1 VAERDSYKPGAF
13 SWVELL
19 SNDTEGAK
27 AFYTGL
33 FGWSYED
40 NPIGEGGTYTMFS
53 KDAKQ
58 VGALHAGQ
66 QEGMPPV
73 WNSYVTVEDADA
85 STERAKEL
93 GATVLAGP
101 FDVLEVGRMSV
112 IQDPQGA
119 VFSIWQ
125 ARQHHGASLVNA
137 VGALTLNQLNTSDPD
152 AAGEFYAG
160 LFGWEVR
167 QQESPGPRYFGIYND
182 GGLNA
187 GMMDLPEGSPAPP
200 HWLVYFGSDDVDASA
215 GRIGELGGQML
226 VPPMPIPA
234 GRIAV
239 AQDPQGAIFALF
251 EGRFDD

>member
-1 VAERDSYKPGAF
+1 MAERDSYKPGAF
-13 SWVELL
+13 SWAELL

-27 AFYTGL
+27 AFYTGV
-33 FGWSYED
+33 FDWSYED
-40 NPIGEGGTYTMFS
+40 NPVGEGGVYTMFS
-53 KDAKQ
+53 IDGRH

-73 WNSYVTVEDADA
+73 WNSYVTVEDAD
-85 STERAKEL
+85 SGTERAKEL

-101 FDVLEVGRMSV
+101 FDVLEAGRMSV

-125 ARQHHGASLVNA
+125 PRDHPGAALVNA
-137 VGALTLNQLNTSDPD
+137 AGALTLNQLNTSDPD
-152 AAGEFYAG
+152 AAGGFYAG

-167 QQESPGPRYFGIYND
+167 QEESPGPRYFGLYND
-182 GGLNA
+182 GRLNA

-200 HWLVYFGSDDVDASA
+200 HWLVYFGSDDIDASA
-215 GRIGELGGQML
+215 GRVAELGGQLL

-234 GRIAV
+234 GRIVV

>member
-1 VAERDSYKPGAF
+1 MAERDSYKPGAF
-13 SWVELL
+13 SWAELL
-19 SNDTEGAK
+19 SNDTGGAR

-33 FGWSYED
+33 FDWSHED
-40 NPIGEGGTYTMFS
+40 RPIGEDGTYTMFS
-53 KDAKQ
+53 IEGRH

-85 STERAKEL
+85 SSERAKGL
-93 GATVLAGP
+93 GATALAGP
-101 FDVLEVGRMSV
+101 FDVLEAGRMSV

-125 ARQHHGASLVNA
+125 PRDHPGAALVNA
-137 VGALTLNQLNTSDPD
+137 AGALTLNQLNTSDPD
-152 AAGEFYAG
+152 AAGSFYAG

-167 QQESPGPRYFGIYND
+167 QEESPGPRYFGLYND
-182 GGLNA
+182 GWLNA

-200 HWLVYFGSDDVDASA
+200 HWLVYFGSDDIDASA
-215 GRIGELGGQML
+215 GRVAELGGQVL